1 MLFHKIFFSFL
12 GCELSFLKDFR
23 LTWIFFFTFLLDI
36 FLLDDYT
43 VKIGDFG
50 LATVKS
56 RWSGSEQIMQPTG
69 SILWMAPE
77 VYGVIF
83 NDV

>member
-1 MLFHKIFFSFL
+1 MGMGEPLVPTNLTNLVMFS
-12 GCELSFLKDFR
+12 S
-23 LTWIFFFTFLLDI
+23 DI
-36 FLLDDYT
+36 FLLEDFT

-56 RWSGSEQIMQPTG
+56 RWSGSEQLMQPTG

-77 VYGVIF
+77 VRY
-83 NDV
+83 

>member
-1 MLFHKIFFSFL
+1 MCFYSF
-12 GCELSFLKDFR
+12 
-23 LTWIFFFTFLLDI
+23 
-36 FLLDDYT
+36 T

-56 RWSGSEQIMQPTG
+56 RWSSSGQQAQQPTG

-77 VYGVIF
+77 VKKIIIIIIIIIMAAVE
-83 NDV
+83 NL